1 MKYKIILIGLSL
13 LAPVITFAH
22 SAPESVIIHM
32 KNSGFEPQDVTIEQ
46 GQTVI
51 FESADEDDH
60 WPASDAHP
68 SHMVYPEFDPKKG
81 IAPEESW
88 EFRFDKMGAW
98 KYHDHLNPTLR
109 GTITVGEATE
119 DDDEVLSRK

>member
-51 FESADEDDH
+51 LKVRMRMTTGQPVMLTHRTWFILNST
-60 WPASDAHP
+60 
-68 SHMVYPEFDPKKG
+68 PKRYCTRRKLG
-81 IAPEESW
+81 IS
-88 EFRFDKMGAW
+88 F
-98 KYHDHLNPTLR
+98 
-109 GTITVGEATE
+109 
-119 DDDEVLSRK
+119 